1 MVYYIKNVI
10 MFVGIF
16 CRLYDRVIIIFFLWV
31 LKYVINVKV
40 EEFFYVRIWIS
51 FFFCLKYNYDMFNL
65 IDMDIKGILIN

>member
-16 CRLYDRVIIIFFLWV
+16 CRLYDRVKIIFFLWV

-40 EEFFYVRIWIS
+40 EEFFYVRI
-51 FFFCLKYNYDMFNL
+51 
-65 IDMDIKGILIN
+65 